1 MQSRRFPAWLLRT
14 RRSYGGTGSV
24 WVMPHRSA
32 MLILVRPSRC
42 EWLRY
47 YLRSP
52 ISAAT
57 FALQPL
63 RNGDGWR
70 RRPSGRRCI
79 RGWWAD
85 SYRRVQ
91 HQRSPSISTPAPTHA
106 HPASPADIW
115 HMQQLIY
122 YWKWI
127 EHSTKKKKISRT
139 VSRALLH
146 TQGLQKRH
154 WAGSQVP
161 LMYYCKT

>member
-14 RRSYGGTGSV
+14 RRSNGGTGSV

-91 HQRSPSISTPAPTHA
+91 HQRSPSISTPPTRSPRSSCRHLAHA
-106 HPASPADIW
+106 ATNILLKVNW
-115 HMQQLIY
+115 TQQQ
-122 YWKWI
+122 
-127 EHSTKKKKISRT
+127 KKKNSRT
-139 VSRALLH
+139 VSRAGLH
-146 TQGLQKRH
+146 IQGLQKRH
-154 WAGSQVP
+154 WAGSQMP